1 MTRHDDDSFESSLGL
16 LLRRALRQKVDP
28 ETRDRHLDA
37 LTVQAARLREAG
49 PTAEVLPMRPA
60 RPRWVGAVAAALVV
74 LAFCSTT
81 VIASQSA
88 LPGDVLYTVKRG
100 TENARLLLAT
110 SPEAV
115 AEVRA
120 DIAQARSEEAQL
132 VAAAGGTAAEEQV
145 ESLQAEARS
154 QIEQAAQEAPGAPGI
169 GEAQERVEQD
179 IEGSEELI
187 GGSAPGGAAPAPAP
201 NRPPAV
207 ATTPPP
213 EEPTQ
218 APVPSVPGTGAV
230 ESGTVTVPTVPLPTE
245 TPGDLPDVT
254 PPAGA
259 PGGSIIPSTQD

>member
-1 MTRHDDDSFESSLGL
+1 MTRHDDDSFDSSLGL

-49 PTAEVLPMRPA
+49 ATAEVLPMRPA

-81 VIASQSA
+81 VVASQEA

-120 DIAQARSEEAQL
+120 DIAQTRSEEAQL

-169 GEAQERVEQD
+169 GAAQERVEQD
-179 IEGSEELI
+179 IEGSDQLI
-187 GGSAPGGAAPAPAP
+187 GGSAAGGGAPAPAP
-201 NRPPAV
+201 SRPAAVPSTPPA
-207 ATTPPP
+207 

-218 APVPSVPGTGAV
+218 APAPAVPAPGPA
-230 ESGTVTVPTVPLPTE
+230 ESGTVTTPAAPLPTE
-245 TPGDLPDVT
+245 TPGGLPDTT
-254 PPAGA
+254 PPAGT
-259 PGGSIIPSTQD
+259 PGGSVIPSTQD